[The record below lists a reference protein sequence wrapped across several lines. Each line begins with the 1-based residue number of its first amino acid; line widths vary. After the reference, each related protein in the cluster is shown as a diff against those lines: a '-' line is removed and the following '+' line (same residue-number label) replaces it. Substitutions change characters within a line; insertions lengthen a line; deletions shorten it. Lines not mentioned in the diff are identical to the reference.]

1 MAWVHW
7 NDVRKLVRKIRQG
20 KGRQLLLKLLPGV
33 NRVQASWSHTSS
45 PVLNCWDLPQIQSH
59 WNFKVTGDPNIS
71 PRIWIAGTF
80 LAGRK
85 NLTGLSVGCGT
96 GTAEIE
102 WAKTGIFSKLEAIDL
117 SPERIKAAN
126 NHSISEKLDNILNFR
141 VAEFLSDD
149 KILEKV
155 DVIIFEGALHHFN
168 PVSEALRKAES
179 LLRPGGFLVLNEY
192 AGPNRFQW
200 QKNQLSAINQLLPE
214 IPDELR
220 TFKGGGVKKKVYRP
234 GVFTMWLSDPSE
246 APDSESI
253 RTSIPDSFER
263 VILKNYGGTLLQ
275 PLFDEIG
282 GNFLERGHEFVG
294 RVIKEEEKLISG
306 GSIESDFFWG
316 VWKKKT

>member
-20 KGRQLLLKLLPGV
+20 KGRQLLSKLIPGA

-59 WNFKVTGDPNIS
+59 WNFKVTGDPELS
-71 PRIWIAGTF
+71 PRIWIAETF
-80 LAGRK
+80 LAGK
-85 NLTGLSVGCGT
+85 DKLTGLSVGCGT

-117 SPERIKAAN
+117 SPERIFAATH
-126 NHSISEKLDNILNFR
+126 HSQSENLGNILNFR

-155 DVIIFEGALHHFN
+155 DVIIFEGALHHFD
-168 PVSEALRKAES
+168 PVSDAVEKAKN
-179 LLRPGGFLVLNEY
+179 LLKPGGFLVLNEY

-200 QKNQLSAINQLLPE
+200 HKNQLEAINRLLIE
-214 IPDELR
+214 IPSELR
-220 TFKGGGVKKKVYRP
+220 TFRGGGVKKKVYRP
-234 GVFTMWLSDPSE
+234 GVLTMWLSDPSE

-253 RTSIPDSFER
+253 RMSMTDSFER
-263 VILKNYGGTLLQ
+263 VVVKNYGGTLLQ

-282 GNFLERGHEFVG
+282 GNFLNKGHEFV
-294 RVIKEEEKLISG
+294 RLVINEEEKLLSAG
-306 GSIESDFFWG
+306 NIESDFFWG
-316 VWKKKT
+316 VWKKKK